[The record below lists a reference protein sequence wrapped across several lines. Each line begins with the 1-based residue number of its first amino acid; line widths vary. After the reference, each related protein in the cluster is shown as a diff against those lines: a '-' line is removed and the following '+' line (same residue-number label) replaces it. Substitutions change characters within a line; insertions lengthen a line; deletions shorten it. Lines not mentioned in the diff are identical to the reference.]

1 MLLTKTSKKAKIK
14 QPFSKPFSFILFNS
28 KCFDSLTFARYI
40 KHYHTFFFP
49 LKVSWYLLLSFASFF
64 GSESS
69 VALLFYYRTSIVFA
83 YLKVVHL
90 LLSARDCKLIIISCI
105 QLITSSVCKI
115 FNLLMSE
122 NMLKGIN

>member
-1 MLLTKTSKKAKIK
+1 MLLSKTSKKVKIK
-14 QPFSKPFSFILFNS
+14 QPKPFSFILFNS

-40 KHYHTFFFP
+40 KHYHTF
-49 LKVSWYLLLSFASFF
+49 LKVSCYLLLSFASFF

-69 VALLFYYRTSIVFA
+69 VALLLYYRTSIVFA

-90 LLSARDCKLIIISCI
+90 LLSARDCKLIVISCI